1 MSERAVVLVPR
12 WGALTRNRQRDI
24 LATELSEA
32 DRNRV
37 ERVEDGTID
46 GETFKRLVPV
56 AGIGPERPA
65 VDVYEVAWA
74 DLATPEQA
82 AGPVARFLGATGLVL
97 YWFVHPW
104 WLRSLR
110 VSRAM
115 PFGIALSGLLVLGWY
130 LVALVALAHFVLELP
145 SDEIGAGKAAPGA
158 PVASSGADATGAGS
172 GPAVAAEGS
181 VLTLVEKVGGF
192 LHDPAAWLV
201 RVTSH
206 PWFAILL
213 ATLALLPTLRI
224 AALAAFARYYLTTGS
239 VRGFHGDLIQRVQV
253 TLDRVYR
260 QRSADDPHRPRY
272 DEVVLLGHS
281 MGAVIALEA
290 LAGYEDPAVQERTTL
305 VTWGSP
311 IAILANR
318 SRRLGEALDR
328 AVASSIRRWIDV
340 YSTAD
345 LFCAPIARQA
355 AHYRDASVNIRFDI
369 AWWNGH
375 VAGVHD
381 QYFYHPTS
389 LDDLLAP
396 VSEKGSV
403 LPAPAEPD
411 PEPEPAPPGVSF
423 P

>member
-1 MSERAVVLVPR
+1 MSERAVILVPR
-12 WGALTRNRQRDI
+12 WGALTRNRHRDI
-24 LATELSEA
+24 LAAELSEA

-37 ERVEDGTID
+37 ERVEDGAID

-65 VDVYEVAWA
+65 VDLYEVAWA
-74 DLATPEQA
+74 DLAVPERA
-82 AGPVARFLGATGLVL
+82 AGPVGNFLEATGLVL
-97 YWFVHPW
+97 YWFAHPW
-104 WLRSLR
+104 WIRSLR

-130 LVALVALAHFVLELP
+130 LVAIVALAHFVLELP
-145 SDEIGAGKAAPGA
+145 SDAIGAEAAAPGA
-158 PVASSGADATGAGS
+158 SPGADATGAGTA
-172 GPAVAAEGS
+172 PAIPAEGS
-181 VLTLVEKVGGF
+181 LAALAEMVGGF
-192 LHDPAAWLV
+192 LSAPAEWLV

-213 ATLALLPTLRI
+213 AILALLPTLRI

-260 QRSADDPHRPRY
+260 QRSAVDPDRPRY

-318 SRRLGEALDR
+318 SRRLADALDR

-355 AHYRDASVNIRFDI
+355 AHYRDASVNIRFDL

-375 VAGVHD
+375 AVGVHD

-396 VSEKGSV
+396 ISEKGTA
-403 LPAPAEPD
+403 LPETAGPD
-411 PEPEPAPPGVSF
+411 PEPRPVTALSGPSF